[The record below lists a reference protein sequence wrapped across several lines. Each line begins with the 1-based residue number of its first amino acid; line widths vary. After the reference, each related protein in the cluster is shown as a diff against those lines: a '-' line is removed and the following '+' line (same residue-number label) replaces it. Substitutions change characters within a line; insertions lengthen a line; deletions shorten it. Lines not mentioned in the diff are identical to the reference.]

1 MTPDISQKVFRMNF
15 RLPLLLLGALAATP
29 GLAFA
34 QGAAPAANP
43 NPMGPPIA
51 GICLFGRDGAIAN
64 SKAGQATDARLR
76 QLGQG
81 VQAELNPEQQ
91 AIIAEN
97 NALKVGGANIPA
109 LQRDQRIGALQ
120 KRATAFTQ
128 LQQLRTAQLQ
138 ATRTQALDQI
148 LKPMDQVLGPI
159 STAHHCSVVIER
171 SATYGFNQA
180 MDLTPDV
187 VRQLDVRMPTNT
199 FDLARPESVKR

>member
-1 MTPDISQKVFRMNF
+1 MMFRF
-15 RLPLLLLGALAATP
+15 PLLLLAALVTTT
-29 GLAFA
+29 GLASA
-34 QGAAPAANP
+34 QAPTTNP

-51 GICLFGRDGAIAN
+51 GVCLFGRDGAIAN

-81 VQAELNPEQQ
+81 VQAELSPEQQ

-97 NALKVGGANIPA
+97 NALKAGTVPSA
-109 LQRDQRIGALQ
+109 QREQRIAALQ

-138 ATRTQALDQI
+138 TTRAQALDQI

-187 VRQLDVRMPTNT
+187 VRQLDTRMPTNT
-199 FDLARPESVKR
+199 FNLAPPESVKR